1 MNLINKCTSNEIELV
16 KKAGIELEDKDYS
29 KEELKK
35 CQLQIVEYIVSHSSK
50 NGDIDKLRNEYSGIF
65 RTIEG

>member
-1 MNLINKCTSNEIELV
+1 MNFINKCTSNEIELI

-35 CQLQIVEYIVSHSSK
+35 CQLQIVEYIYHIAQK
-50 NGDIDKLRNEYSGIF
+50 MEILIN
-65 RTIEG
+65 